1 MMDDPHLVR
10 LIILYFVPAGSS
22 AQTLHLPY
30 LPVPWEQVLPGNK
43 KNPLQQICCRGRV
56 FPRGSTPIEPD
67 KRRNLFPYDDN
78 GVTGLVCSHSEVVF
92 RQFPDKKL
100 SACCSSLLIPFLS
113 YSSLQR
119 VPIYVPIIAP
129 TPCLSTPDYP
139 CQPQFQ
145 HRQGLPHH
153 IIDKQYRK
161 AAGAQTPQILIPCPP
176 GITACRYMW

>member
-1 MMDDPHLVR
+1 MMDDPHLVC

-30 LPVPWEQVLPGNK
+30 LPVPWEQALPGNK
-43 KNPLQQICCRGRV
+43 KSPATDLLQGTSLS
-56 FPRGSTPIEPD
+56 RGSTPIEPD

-139 CQPQFQ
+139 ASHSFS
-145 HRQGLPHH
+145 
-153 IIDKQYRK
+153 
-161 AAGAQTPQILIPCPP
+161 
-176 GITACRYMW
+176 TARASRTI